1 MTHPLTADPDA
12 RNEELRCNLI
22 QFASLLFNR
31 MSEKYGGAT
40 TLNELKMLN
49 YGFVCHANRV
59 DISVTQAAKDLGIAK
74 STVSRILTDMRA
86 KGFVTEESHPTDR
99 RRRLFHLAD
108 AHLNRGDTDIRMLLD
123 WCGRPENALT

>member
-49 YGFVCHANRV
+49 YGFVCHANRE
-59 DISVTQAAKDLGIAK
+59 DLSVTQAAKDLGIAK

-86 KGFVTEESHPTDR
+86 KGFVTEEAHPTDR

-108 AHLNRGDTDIRMLLD
+108 TYLNRGDTDIRMLLD